1 MTRLK
6 AKFIVL
12 MAMHYGLKP
21 WDVDRLIL
29 PEFDAFLT
37 DAEYLVKNGGAGDG

>member
-1 MTRLK
+1 MV
-6 AKFIVL
+6 VL
-12 MAMHYGLKP
+12 AMHYHLRP

-37 DAEYLVKNGGAGDG
+37 DAEAMLKGGAAGG